1 MVEKISGSYYNKF
14 MKKKETLIQYWVHAS
29 ELDID
34 AGQQLLN
41 CEKFPH
47 ALFFGH
53 FALEKMLKALY
64 VKIVEDY
71 PPKTHNLLML
81 IKNLKLEVSPETEKH
96 LVVINSFNMEARYPD
111 EKFEFYKRCTA
122 HFSGHY
128 FEIIKEIL
136 EWLKQKLQS

>member
-1 MVEKISGSYYNKF
+1 V
-14 MKKKETLIQYWVHAS
+14 KKKETLIQFWSHAS

-34 AGQQLLN
+34 AAQQLLDS
-41 CEKFPH
+41 EKFPH

-53 FALEKMLKALY
+53 LALEKMLKALY

-81 IKNLKLEVSPETEKH
+81 IKKLEFELPPGTEKH

-122 HFSGHY
+122 HFTNEY
-128 FEIIKEIL
+128 FKIIQEIL
-136 EWLKQKLQS
+136 EWLKQKLQN